1 MTDDHRIRKL
11 SGKIK
16 QYWDERA
23 KGTEPASAQATTYDV
38 FLRDL
43 EIAKFKQKISEASL
57 PEGSTVVDLGC
68 GDGYATVNV
77 AAAFPTLRFIGIDW
91 SEDMLALA
99 RKRCT
104 AHSGLAERMS
114 FRQGDMRRVSDVLNG
129 KKFEVFLTSR
139 SLINLMYSEE
149 QYGAIEQIAEH
160 LKPGG
165 YYFGIE
171 NFMQGQ
177 NNFNA
182 APRGDGAPRN
192 SGEVAQ
198 PLLRRAGV
206 HRENREALR
215 FAGVR
220 ELSELLLSR
229 DAGHLLRRLS
239 LDGRGAGL
247 FPSNPPDCRAA
258 ASDRRLLP
266 HQIGEHA
273 AEVLIQAGGR
283 FLWSVS
289 EFFRRSLVAAGAMAV
304 GVRDASPVRN
314 ASPSMLCHRR
324 GKPGNQ
330 QNRSAIQD
338 HPFNA
343 AGSFDGDEQIEHDA
357 QDRRP
362 GRRPEARTCRS

>member
-1 MTDDHRIRKL
+1 MTAITNPEL

-23 KGTEPASAQATTYDV
+23 KGTEPASVQATTFDV

-43 EIAKFKQKISEASL
+43 EIAKFKQKIAEIAL

-68 GDGYATVNV
+68 GDGHATVNV

-91 SEDMLALA
+91 SDDMLTLA
-99 RKRCT
+99 RQRCT

-114 FRQGDMRRVSDVLNG
+114 FRQGDMRRVSDVLKG

-182 APRGDGAPRN
+182 LR
-192 SGEVAQ
+192 VAM
-198 PLLRRAGV
+198 
-206 HRENREALR
+206 
-215 FAGVR
+215 
-220 ELSELLLSR
+220 
-229 DAGHLLRRLS
+229 
-239 LDGRGAGL
+239 GL
-247 FPSNPPDCRAA
+247 PE
-258 ASDRRLLP
+258 
-266 HQIGEHA
+266 I
-273 AEVLIQAGGR
+273 
-283 FLWSVS
+283 
-289 EFFRRSLVAAGAMAV
+289 
-304 GVRDASPVRN
+304 PVRWHN
-314 ASPSMLCHRR
+314 H
-324 GKPGNQ
+324 
-330 QNRSAIQD
+330 
-338 HPFNA
+338 F
-343 AGSFDGDEQIEHDA
+343 FDEQEYI
-357 QDRRP
+357 
-362 GRRPEARTCRS
+362 ARTAKHFDSLEFESFLSSYYLATRVIYSASCQLMGEEPDYFHPIHRTAGRLPPIGDFCPIRLVRMRRKF